1 MRVVQDED
9 SKACVSN
16 FDISLITHVAVLNDR
31 NNALCAYNARN
42 N

>member
-1 MRVVQDED
+1 MPIVQDED
-9 SKACVSN
+9 SKALVSN
-16 FDISLITHVAVLNDR
+16 FDISLVTHVTVLNNR